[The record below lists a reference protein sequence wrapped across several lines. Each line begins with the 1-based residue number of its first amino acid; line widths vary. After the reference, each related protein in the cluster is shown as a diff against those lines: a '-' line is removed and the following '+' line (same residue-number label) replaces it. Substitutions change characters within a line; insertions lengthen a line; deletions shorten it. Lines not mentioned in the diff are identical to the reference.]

1 MHGTIEG
8 RKLHV
13 TGGSRGLLT
22 QGWAHADT
30 GSNKCCCPRQAEIEE
45 ALASGEWRAERTPGP
60 QAAALGTSCP
70 RF

>member
-1 MHGTIEG
+1 MHGSFAVW
-8 RKLHV
+8 KLHV
-13 TGGSRGLLT
+13 GLLMRPL
-22 QGWAHADT
+22 QHLDRADM
-30 GSNKCCCPRQAEIEE
+30 GSYECDCPQQAEIEE